1 MPIFKTLF
9 PYLKA
14 YKLQIFLA
22 SIALIVAA
30 LTVLGMGQGLKF
42 LIDDGFTKGDEGLL
56 DKALF
61 VLFIIVTVL
70 SLASFTRYFFVSWVG
85 ERVVAD
91 LRKDVFKTLINL
103 DPSFFEINKTGE
115 ILSRLT
121 ADLTVLQS
129 VIGSSVSLAL
139 RNSLMMIGGLIMLAF
154 TSPKL
159 TALVLLVVPLV
170 IVPIVY
176 WGRKVRKKSKEAQD
190 KVAEVSSFTDEALQA
205 VRTLHAFVQETKTAL
220 SFNEKAEDA
229 YKTAR
234 DYIFIRGLMSAFV
247 IFIVFS
253 AVGVILWIGGQDVIK
268 GNMTAG
274 ELSAFV
280 FYAVIVAGAVG
291 VISEVASNIQRAAGA
306 IERLFGLK
314 SEITS
319 VPLSTTPATLSL
331 PVQGRVGF
339 KGVSFAYPLAPQKN
353 IFEDLSFD
361 VEAGRSLAI
370 VGPSGAG
377 KTSLFSM
384 LMRYY
389 DPQQG
394 SVTLD
399 DVDIKD
405 LTFEGLRG
413 HIGVVPQ
420 DPFIFSGTVYE
431 NVAIAHKVTTENT
444 EPAREDIIQA
454 LKSANA
460 WGFVSKLDHG
470 METILGERGIRL
482 SGGEK
487 QRIAIARVLLRNPT
501 VLLLDEATSALD
513 SQNERDVQIALENL
527 MEGRT
532 TLIIA
537 HRLSTVQNADSIL
550 VLEDGKIIQHG
561 DHNALI
567 KDKDGLY
574 AQMATLQFKSDNK
587 AA

>member
-61 VLFIIVTVL
+61 ALFIIVTVL

-550 VLEDGKIIQHG
+550 VLEDGKIIQNG

>member
-9 PYLKA
+9 PYLKG

-61 VLFIIVTVL
+61 ALFIIVTVL

-405 LTFEGLRG
+405 LTFEDLRG

-550 VLEDGKIIQHG
+550 VLEDGKIIQNG

>member
-1 MPIFKTLF
+1 MPILKTLF

-14 YKLQIFLA
+14 YKLQILLA
-22 SIALIVAA
+22 SIALIIAA

-61 VLFIIVTVL
+61 ALFIIVTVL

-129 VIGSSVSLAL
+129 VIGSAVSLAL

-170 IVPIVY
+170 IIPIVY
-176 WGRKVRKKSKEAQD
+176 WGRKVREKSKEAQD
-190 KVAEVSSFTDEALQA
+190 RVAEVSSFTDEALQA

-253 AVGVILWIGGQDVIK
+253 AVGIILWIGGQDVIK

-314 SEITS
+314 SEVTS
-319 VPLSTTPATLSL
+319 VPLSENPVDIPL

-339 KGVSFAYPLAPQKN
+339 RDIDFAYPLAPSKN
-353 IFEDLSFD
+353 IFQALSFD

-377 KTSLFSM
+377 KTSLFSL

-389 DPQQG
+389 DPHQG
-394 SVTLD
+394 IVILD
-399 DVDIKD
+399 DIDIKG
-405 LTFEGLRG
+405 LSFEDLRG

-431 NVAIAHKVTTENT
+431 NVAIAHKVTTENP
-444 EPAREDIIQA
+444 EPTRDNIIAA

-537 HRLSTVQNADSIL
+537 HRLSTIQNADSIL
-550 VLEDGKIIQHG
+550 VLENGKIVQHG
-561 DHNALI
+561 PHQTLI
-567 KDKDGLY
+567 KDKKGLY
-574 AQMATLQFKSDNK
+574 AKMAELQFKMDNK